1 MAQFQAYRNTRPSSA
16 EVPFLLDVQS
26 DLVQTGSRLVV
37 PLVRKDRYGRLYTRL
52 NLELSVEDIAVVA
65 SVSDMAAIDARELR
79 EAVADFSSQRAE
91 VLSAIDF
98 LISGY

>member
-1 MAQFQAYRNTRPSSA
+1 MARFQAYRNTRPSRA

-37 PLVRKDRYGRLYTRL
+37 PLVRKERYGRLYTRL
-52 NLELSVEDIAVVA
+52 NLEFTVEGLAVVA
-65 SVSDMAAIDARELR
+65 AVSDLAAVDARELR
-79 EAVADFSSQRAE
+79 EAVADLAAQHAE
-91 VLSAIDF
+91 ILSAIDF